1 MPTIALTGNFGMG
14 KTTAL
19 QLFNRLGAYTINI
32 DDVVH
37 VIIDKPP
44 MVKKMSRLL
53 GSDVL
58 SNSRGALSINKKRAA
73 TIIFNDANKRRKLER
88 IIHPEV
94 LKEIKR
100 MEMTIARR
108 HPDAVIIFEI
118 PLLFEAGYERHFDM
132 TIAVH
137 ATRETALKRLS
148 KKGFSK
154 DESLKRMNAQ
164 MPISRK
170 KMMADFRIDNN
181 GSIEKTEKRVNR
193 IFREIQ
199 AQQQ

>member
-19 QLFNRLGAYTINI
+19 QLFTRLGAYTINI

-37 VIIDKPP
+37 AILEKPS
-44 MVKKMSRLL
+44 MVKRMSRLL

-58 SNSRGALSINKKRAA
+58 SNSTGALSINKKRTAA
-73 TIIFNDANKRRKLER
+73 IIFNDAEKRRELEQ
-88 IIHPEV
+88 IIHPQV

-132 TIAVH
+132 TIVVH

-148 KKGFSK
+148 KKRFSR

-170 KMMADFRIDNN
+170 KKMADYRIDNN
-181 GSIEKTEKRVNR
+181 GSIEKTEKRVKQ
-193 IFREIQ
+193 IFRNIQ